1 MSGNRYRPQNLVPE
15 RARAVSHRLK
25 SGIWTE
31 ETTPLRIEGSEILD
45 SFPEDSQIE
54 ALRFAPVRDG
64 EEFGAPGGAFQYR
77 VFRVH
82 VPSSDADA
90 DRYLF
95 WDCDGE
101 ATVYLDGEPWA
112 GLDVPHR
119 NCPIPVGEL
128 NLAVVVGTYQA
139 GIWVGSPGPQAAC
152 PCRLRRAY
160 TATRDRERWNL
171 YWDFEILC
179 QLMTVFLERA
189 GINMAEGEG
198 YHAPIDRAPVLLRKL
213 LVRLDRACDL
223 VDRGDFEGC
232 QGLLSS
238 TYREFSG
245 SIADGRVALV
255 GHSHLDLVWLW
266 PENVTYDKAI
276 HTTATV
282 VQLMERYPELTFILS
297 TPHIYREIR
306 QREPALWRQVVTLME
321 AGRWEFTGGMY
332 LESDVN
338 LPCGEGL
345 ARCLL
350 YGQQEF
356 SELTGEPSTVLWL
369 PDVFGYPACLPQLMK
384 RSGIEGFFTTKLSWS
399 AITKFPYTVF
409 QWRSPDGSRVIACQS
424 PVGINDPVTVESVSR
439 CVELHQ
445 QTGIDDTVLFPMG
458 YGDGGGGPTEEM
470 LESARRLKSLATV
483 PQVGWTTAGEYFDR
497 LREHAGELPEY
508 EGELYLEY
516 HRGTL
521 TTQGRFK
528 ELYRRCER
536 ALQLREAARVVAGL
550 GPLSVSDWRR
560 VLFAQFH
567 DALPGSSIGQVYEE
581 LQDDLVGFAR
591 ETRQHTDRELL
602 SAIALPADGP
612 PPAPPVSWVF
622 NPIPLNRLIVTDTS
636 ATGQGDQIPGVAL
649 CLGLGFFPLLAI
661 DDDQAHFPE
670 GSANVLDNGIIRAEF
685 DDRGMLAGLVL
696 RGRSLAVRNTGFV
709 LCRDYPS
716 HYDAWEIDYATPGLS
731 EPVLSS
737 LTMTLTDRAPERVIL
752 EGSATF
758 GNGSSAVLRY
768 ILPFGSE
775 HLFVELEV
783 DWAEEHRLLQ
793 FVADTA
799 YTGRDAIYGE
809 PFGSVRRRQVPGLPA
824 DDAKWEVPGQ
834 RWAAVVNDTLSDGLA
849 LITEAKYGFSS
860 RDGELRLSLLKAPV
874 DPDPT
879 ADRGRQT
886 IRFALGAFRKHTT
899 GESLSTPAAA
909 EALFA
914 DSMLV
919 PQPPDSF
926 LDGSPSW
933 IRLGF
938 EHLGSLVPS
947 WTKPAEDGNGVV
959 VRLHECM
966 GERDEALLLIN
977 RRIAGDHRPEVF
989 VTDILERPLRSEPL
1003 RSFDLSDT
1011 DDFYRY
1017 AIPYDPYEIMTLK
1030 ITPSPYPHRIESG
1043 LQEG

>member
-15 RARAVSHRLK
+15 RARAVSRRLK
-25 SGIWTE
+25 SEIWTE
-31 ETTPLRIEGSEILD
+31 ETAPLRIEGSGILD
-45 SFPEDSQIE
+45 SFPEDPQIDT
-54 ALRFAPVRDG
+54 LRFAPVRDG

-77 VFRVH
+77 VFRVR
-82 VPSSDADA
+82 VSPANADA

-101 ATVYLDGEPWA
+101 ATVYLDGKPWA
-112 GLDVPHR
+112 GLDLPHR

-139 GIWVGSPGPQAAC
+139 GIWVGPPGPQVPC
-152 PCRLRRAY
+152 PCRFRKAY

-171 YWDFEILC
+171 SWDFEILR
-179 QLMTVFLERA
+179 QLMAALFERA
-189 GINMAEGEG
+189 GINITEGEG
-198 YHAPIDRAPVLLRKL
+198 YHAPIGRAPVLLRKL

-223 VDRGDFEGC
+223 VDRGDSEGC

-238 TYREFSG
+238 TYREFGG
-245 SIADGRVALV
+245 SMTDGQVALV

-266 PENVTYDKAI
+266 PEEVTCNKAI

-282 VQLMERYPELTFILS
+282 VQLMERYPELTYLQS

-306 QREPALWRQVVTLME
+306 HREPALWQQVVTLAE

-338 LPCGEGL
+338 LPSGEGL
-345 ARCLL
+345 ARSLL

-356 SELTGEPSTVLWL
+356 AELTGKPSTVLWL

-439 CVELHQ
+439 CAELHQ

-483 PQVGWTTAGEYFDR
+483 PQVGWTTAGDYFNR
-497 LREHAGELPEY
+497 LREHADEFPEY

-536 ALQLREAARVVAGL
+536 ELQLREAARVIAGL

-581 LQDDLVGFAR
+581 LQDDLVGFAQEMR
-591 ETRQHTDRELL
+591 RHTNEELL
-602 SAIALPADGP
+602 SAIALPTDEA
-612 PPAPPVSWVF
+612 PPAEPASWVF
-622 NPIPLNRLIVTDTS
+622 NPIPLNRRIVTET
-636 ATGQGDQIPGVAL
+636 GVAL
-649 CLGLGFFPLLAI
+649 CSGLGFFPLLAI
-661 DDDQAHFPE
+661 DDDRAQLPE
-670 GSANVLDNGIIRAEF
+670 ADRKALDNGIVRAEF
-685 DDRGMLAGLVL
+685 DDGGMLAGFVL
-696 RGRSLAVRNTGFV
+696 RGRRLAVRGTGFV
-709 LCRDYPS
+709 LCRDHPG
-716 HYDAWEIDYATPGLS
+716 HYDAWEIDYGTPGLS
-731 EPVLSS
+731 DPVLSPLN
-737 LTMTLTDRAPERVIL
+737 LTLKGRAPECVSL
-752 EGSATF
+752 EGSARF
-758 GNGSSAVLRY
+758 GDGSSAVLRY

-793 FVADTA
+793 FVADTS

-824 DDAKWEVPGQ
+824 DEAKWEVPGQ
-834 RWAAVVNDTLSDGLA
+834 RWAAAVNDTLSDGLA
-849 LITEAKYGFSS
+849 IISEAKYGFSS

-879 ADRGRQT
+879 ADRGRHT
-886 IRFALGAFRKHTT
+886 IRFALGAFRKHTN
-899 GESLSTPAAA
+899 GEHLSTPAAA

-926 LDGSPSW
+926 LGGSSAW
-933 IRLGF
+933 MQLGF
-938 EHLGSLVPS
+938 EHLGSLVPA

-959 VRLHECM
+959 IRLHECM
-966 GERDEALLLIN
+966 GERDEALLLIH
-977 RRIAGDHRPEVF
+977 RRIAGDHRPDVL
-989 VTDILERPLRSEPL
+989 VTDILERSSRSDPP
-1003 RSFDLSDT
+1003 RSLDLSDAG
-1011 DDFYRY
+1011 DFYRY
-1017 AIPYDPYEIMTLK
+1017 AIPYDPYEIVTLK
-1030 ITPSPYPHRIESG
+1030 ITPSR
-1043 LQEG
+1043 